1 MNIAEYAIRFIYPP
15 RCFVCGSLMDFW
27 SEDFICGKCMKNIS
41 YAENGQDYG
50 YSLKN
55 KFGINIYFD
64 YGAAVFNYRY
74 VKKSI
79 ERLKYNNETYLSKA
93 AAEIMC
99 DFSQKTGLL
108 NNADILVPV
117 PISKKRM
124 KERGY
129 NQAFILADGISK
141 NLGISCIKDVLI
153 RNIDTKPQNLLG
165 PYERIENVKNAFS
178 INNKYLKM
186 IKNKNVVIIDDIFTT
201 GATIN
206 ECAMALK
213 ENGAAKVG
221 FFTLSAAG
229 DKY

>member
-1 MNIAEYAIRFIYPP
+1 
-15 RCFVCGSLMDFW
+15 
-27 SEDFICGKCMKNIS
+27 
-41 YAENGQDYG
+41 
-50 YSLKN
+50 
-55 KFGINIYFD
+55 
-64 YGAAVFNYRY
+64 
-74 VKKSI
+74 
-79 ERLKYNNETYLSKA
+79 
-93 AAEIMC
+93 
-99 DFSQKTGLL
+99 
-108 NNADILVPV
+108 
-117 PISKKRM
+117 M

-213 ENGAAKVG
+213 ENGAARVG